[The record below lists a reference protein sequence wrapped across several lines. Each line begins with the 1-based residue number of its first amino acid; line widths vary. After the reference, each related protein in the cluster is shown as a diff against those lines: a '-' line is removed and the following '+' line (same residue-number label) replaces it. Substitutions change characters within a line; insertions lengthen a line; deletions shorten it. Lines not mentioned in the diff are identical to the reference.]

1 MNLPEPDRPNGP
13 STGNNEAPVAA
24 SDQHRAV
31 ILHELVRVRR
41 QAEAARLEA
50 KASRLDASA
59 EQLQSLLNRIDAG
72 EPIPAAK
79 LAELG
84 LDDSSIEKAATNV
97 EPPSELTVP
106 PRDDSSPKNL
116 QPKNLPPSEIHTNHR
131 FDSWDAVRVAR
142 QRSTP
147 EVRFD
152 AKHTSVK
159 RPRMLAAIE
168 TQPDADSP
176 QIIADRDSLEDPQ
189 SLGVTQSPDTTQLP
203 GTTQSPGTTSP
214 TASPETTDKES
225 SYEDV
230 ASSPET
236 DEPEIP
242 FTTAVAEPLPP
253 SDVQLSEDEDA
264 PPRRRNSL
272 AVMVSA
278 AVHAII
284 FICLAGFTLSNVVP
298 KDQVAISASVTE
310 VSEQAMETFQIETVQ
325 PETDPSESTPDET
338 QYEIDPM
345 GEMAMVE
352 VTPKVD
358 GLTTPASPATQLFQ
372 KPQKTTTTNLK
383 SLKSDSQKK
392 MQFCGVEGGGNHFV
406 YLVDSSK
413 SMGDAF
419 ISARRALLESIDML
433 GAEQRF
439 YVIFYDTKCDYMRIT
454 RADQD
459 EPRSVYA
466 TTENKQRLK
475 SWAMRIEM
483 DRGKAPYEPL
493 TYALNDLKP
502 DVIFLLS
509 DGEFPARIEEL
520 LQEEN
525 RVTNLFGESNPVS
538 IIHTISYY
546 SREGENRMRSIA
558 ENHFGQYRHV
568 PKP

>member
-13 STGNNEAPVAA
+13 NTGNDKKPGA
-24 SDQHRAV
+24 SNDQHRAV

-72 EPIPAAK
+72 ETIPPAK
-79 LAELG
+79 LAEMG
-84 LDDSSIEKAATNV
+84 LDDVSIEPASANG
-97 EPPSELTVP
+97 EPPSELTGP
-106 PRDDSSPKNL
+106 PRDDSSLKHPSPNN
-116 QPKNLPPSEIHTNHR
+116 PSPNNLPPNETHTNHR
-131 FDSWDAVRVAR
+131 FDSWEAVRVAR
-142 QRSTP
+142 QRSAP

-152 AKHTSVK
+152 TKHTSVK
-159 RPRMLAAIE
+159 RPRMLAATE
-168 TQPDADSP
+168 TQLDDDSPQIDADLP
-176 QIIADRDSLEDPQ
+176 QIIADPDSVED
-189 SLGVTQSPDTTQLP
+189 V
-203 GTTQSPGTTSP
+203 SP
-214 TASPETTDKES
+214 T
-225 SYEDV
+225 
-230 ASSPET
+230 PET
-236 DEPEIP
+236 DQQEFP
-242 FTTAVAEPLPP
+242 FSDAVAEPLPP
-253 SDVQLSEDEDA
+253 SDVQLSEDEAA

-325 PETDPSESTPDET
+325 PETEPSESTPDET

-358 GLTTPASPATQLFQ
+358 GLTSPASPATQLFQ
-372 KPQKTTTTNLK
+372 KPQKTTTKNLK

-546 SREGENRMRSIA
+546 SREGENRMRRIA